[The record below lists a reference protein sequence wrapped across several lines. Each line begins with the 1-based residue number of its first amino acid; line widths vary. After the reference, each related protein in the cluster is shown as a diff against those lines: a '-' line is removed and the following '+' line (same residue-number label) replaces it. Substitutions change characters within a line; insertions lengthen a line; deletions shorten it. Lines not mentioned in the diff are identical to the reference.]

1 MALEEFALYVREQLR
16 YVELYPGTDK
26 QVESLWMRMR
36 IKGQANMDD
45 TIVGVSQNPR
55 IIGIGRAF

>member
-1 MALEEFALYVREQLR
+1 MALEEFALYVREQLG

-26 QVESLWMRMR
+26 RVESLWMR

-55 IIGIGRAF
+55 IVGIGRAF